1 MFGIV
6 SKVSTAL
13 GNLDGGVQWID
24 ICHIN
29 HSLQRQIHHHHQHH
43 HIDHHHH
50 DIQDNQHDYIQEA
63 QLPPKE
69 CIGKAAVGDCR
80 NNSGYNDALEIE

>member
-13 GNLDGGVQWID
+13 GNLVSGVQWID

-80 NNSGYNDALEIE
+80 NNSGFNDALEIE